1 MLEVRNLVF
10 HPLDNGVEKSII
22 EDISFAV
29 PDGEMLVI
37 TGPNGGSRQWRSF
50 LWELRSRMVDRFY
63 WMDRILRNSRLRS
76 VQKRESGLHSSS
88 RRALRE

>member
-37 TGPNGGSRQWRSF
+37 TGPNGEASYG
-50 LWELRSRMVDRFY
+50 
-63 WMDRILRNSRLRS
+63 N
-76 VQKRESGLHSSS
+76 
-88 RRALRE
+88 

>member
-22 EDISFAV
+22 EDISFTV
-29 PDGEMLVI
+29 SDGEMLVI
-37 TGPNGGSRQWRSF
+37 TGPNGEVSRQWRSF

-63 WMDRILRNSRLRS
+63 WIDRILRNSDCGAC
-76 VQKRESGLHSSS
+76 KSGNRVCIPAAATL
-88 RRALRE
+88 